1 MTSERCLNFGRCF
14 VDLRIVQIDILKIS
28 FFYDCQFAE
37 IRFLIKSYLPTAS
50 ESGPSVGVDLSFVT
64 SSGPS
69 VATEV
74 SGRLSA
80 DLTGS
85 SSTGSSLG
93 LKFNDEKYVSEKVR
107 HFGSPS
113 IFFIPYDNDK

>member
-1 MTSERCLNFGRCF
+1 MTSERSLNFGRCF

-28 FFYDCQFAE
+28 FFMIFGLLSY
-37 IRFLIKSYLPTAS
+37 IFLIKLYLPTAS

-93 LKFNDEKYVSEKVR
+93 LKISFY
-107 HFGSPS
+107 
-113 IFFIPYDNDK
+113 

>member
-1 MTSERCLNFGRCF
+1 MTSERGLNFGRCF

-28 FFYDCQFAE
+28 FFYDFRFAE
-37 IRFLIKSYLPTAS
+37 LHFLIKLYLPTAS

-80 DLTGS
+80 NLTGS
-85 SSTGSSLG
+85 SSTGPSLG
-93 LKFNDEKYVSEKVR
+93 LKIFLSKGEKYIFRSIYYEKVLTDLLE
-107 HFGSPS
+107 SL
-113 IFFIPYDNDK
+113 I